1 MKNLLVFA
9 IAMFLGVGAVAQTSA
24 AKDSL
29 PADLFPKKQK
39 QSFIHKIFNTD
50 LKQASAPAPEPV
62 SYPIPIVIKMS
73 FTPEQLMKGYRL
85 SFSKKLFATYSGIR
99 FYFDPNPYGWDEYAY

>member
-29 PADLFPKKQK
+29 RSDLFPKKQK
-39 QSFIHKIFNTD
+39 QSFIQRLFNTD
-50 LKQASAPAPEPV
+50 LKQAPAAAPEPV

-73 FTPEQLMKGYRL
+73 FTPEQLMKGYSL
-85 SFSKKLFATYSGIR
+85 SFSKKFAVTYSGLR
-99 FYFDPNPYGWDEYAY
+99 FYFDPNPYGWDEYGN